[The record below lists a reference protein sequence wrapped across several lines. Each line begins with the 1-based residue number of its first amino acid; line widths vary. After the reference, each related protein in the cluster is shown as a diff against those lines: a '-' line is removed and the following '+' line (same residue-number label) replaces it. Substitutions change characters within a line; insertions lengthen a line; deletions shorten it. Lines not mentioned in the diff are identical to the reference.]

1 MKAQMSENAKKMLAT
16 QQTQPLDKEFKVL
29 TSPWMRYFLSFDPA
43 VYLKKVTC
51 PVLAINGEKDCQV
64 IAKDNL
70 PAIEKW
76 LRAGGN
82 KKFTIKEF
90 PNLNHLFQTA
100 KTGNVSEYAQI
111 DETIAPVA
119 LETMGTWILAQ
130 VK

>member
-1 MKAQMSENAKKMLAT
+1 M
-16 QQTQPLDKEFKVL
+16 
-29 TSPWMRYFLSFDPA
+29 
-43 VYLKKVTC
+43 
-51 PVLAINGEKDCQV
+51 AINGAKDCQV
-64 IAKDNL
+64 TPKENL
-70 PAIEKW
+70 AGIEKA